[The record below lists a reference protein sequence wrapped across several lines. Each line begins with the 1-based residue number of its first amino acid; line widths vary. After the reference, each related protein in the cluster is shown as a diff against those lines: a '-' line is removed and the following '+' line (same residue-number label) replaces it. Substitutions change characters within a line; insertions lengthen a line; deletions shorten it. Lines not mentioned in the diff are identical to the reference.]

1 MVKSPIT
8 FTAASCEYVDNMSKT
23 NISDDDK
30 LLFASFFSGSS
41 PITDDCI

>member
-1 MVKSPIT
+1 MVRFPIT
-8 FTAASCEYVDNMSKT
+8 FAAASGEYVDNMSKT

-30 LLFASFFSGSS
+30 LLFASFFSDSS